1 MNVVSFALGKSVHIG
16 DYEIMAEEDADL
28 GDFFAEIEEIQAAP
42 AADGAEADL
51 TATTAL
57 EDGVASSSSTAEEIP
72 KATYTQPVSIVY
84 SKAPEIREETSHSSH
99 PVYTYNRPDY
109 SVEDDDPYSRYY
121 FSEGKSSK
129 PASSSSRA
137 QTVAPPPPPPPV
149 IPRSDKTFVRKA
161 ADETWV
167 DETLQEWPENDFR
180 IFIGDLGKEVT
191 TEMLTRHFQQYK
203 SFAMA
208 KAVRGK
214 DGKPKGFGFV
224 SFLEPGDCIKAMK
237 EENGKY
243 LGSR

>member
-1 MNVVSFALGKSVHIG
+1 
-16 DYEIMAEEDADL
+16 MAEDDDL
-28 GDFFAEIEEIQAAP
+28 GNFFAEIEEIQAAP
-42 AADGAEADL
+42 PATTDAEAEGTSV
-51 TATTAL
+51 TAQEAVVDST
-57 EDGVASSSSTAEEIP
+57 SSNVEEMP
-72 KATYTQPVSIVY
+72 KTTYTQPVSIVY
-84 SKAPEIREETSHSSH
+84 SKAPEIREETTHSSH

-109 SVEDDDPYSRYY
+109 AAEDDDPYSRYY

-129 PASSSSRA
+129 PTSSSSSSNRT
-137 QTVAPPPPPPPV
+137 QTVAPPPPPPV

-161 ADETWV
+161 ADEVWV

-243 LGSR
+243 LGSRYVASNCV